1 MPLAVTKPAHEPWR
15 FAVIR
20 YAEPYGLEEDALAAF
35 DKYIEEDI
43 PEPDAAWYALYDWD
57 LLDYAE
63 TEEQINS

>member
-1 MPLAVTKPAHEPWR
+1 MPLSVIKPENEPWR

-43 PEPDAAWYALYDWD
+43 PEPEAAWYALYDWD
-57 LLDYAE
+57 LLDY
-63 TEEQINS
+63 TEDTESPS